1 MKPFNLT
8 LFLLTGF
15 LAGCPQ
21 EKDSDELIQAL
32 SQRESAIVKI
42 SAYTALGNLPA
53 LETEL
58 NAALDN
64 GMSVN
69 EIKEILIQMYAYC
82 GFPRSLQGINT
93 FMSVVET
100 RRTLFKIKKFKLR
113 QQEKIGIQPP
123 ADKNDGA
130 VNRCRSG
137 QNRKKNAG
145 GKGRFRPPF
154 KNPSDFSDDSLAVKT
169 EMNAAQNEE
178 PRCRH
183 QMNFSADSRSGNLE
197 KRPHIAGDHQRR
209 SGGQNNAKPK
219 Q

>member
-69 EIKEILIQMYAYC
+69 EIKEILIV
-82 GFPRSLQGINT
+82 RL
-93 FMSVVET
+93 
-100 RRTLFKIKKFKLR
+100 LR
-113 QQEKIGIQPP
+113 ISPKP
-123 ADKNDGA
+123 A
-130 VNRCRSG
+130 
-137 QNRKKNAG
+137 
-145 GKGRFRPPF
+145 
-154 KNPSDFSDDSLAVKT
+154 
-169 EMNAAQNEE
+169 
-178 PRCRH
+178 
-183 QMNFSADSRSGNLE
+183 GNQ
-197 KRPHIAGDHQRR
+197 HIYERG
-209 SGGQNNAKPK
+209 
-219 Q
+219 